1 MNKDI
6 FDRIMELP
14 VLRVF
19 NGFYVKY
26 KSILLYLFFGAL
38 TTIVSVLTFVVFYD
52 AFDWNELLANIISW
66 VFAVLFAY
74 VTNRI
79 WVFNSGA
86 TGRALFKE
94 MIAFFLGRLTTL
106 GAEEILLLVF
116 TTWLSFSGVIVK
128 TGAQVVVLILNYI
141 ISKFFVFKEKKTAEQ

>member
-14 VLRVF
+14 VLRFF

-52 AFDWNELLANIISW
+52 VFDWNELLANIISW

-86 TGRALFKE
+86 TGRTLFKE

-106 GAEEILLLVF
+106 GVEEILLLVF
-116 TTWLSFSGVIVK
+116 TTWLSFNGVIVK
-128 TGAQVVVLILNYI
+128 IGAQVVVLILNYI
-141 ISKFFVFKEKKTAEQ
+141 ISKFFVFKEKKMVE